1 MKIPYVNLKLQYF
14 NEKKQLLKIIDK
26 TLSSGNYVTNQD
38 EVKKFENKIS
48 SICRTK
54 YCIALNS
61 GTDALTLALHAL
73 GVRRGDEV
81 ITTPNSFIASTA
93 VIIHLGAVPVFVD
106 VKSDQNINE
115 DLIEK
120 K

>member
-1 MKIPYVNLKLQYF
+1 M
-14 NEKKQLLKIIDK
+14 
-26 TLSSGNYVTNQD
+26 
-38 EVKKFENKIS
+38 
-48 SICRTK
+48 
-54 YCIALNS
+54 
-61 GTDALTLALHAL
+61 ALHAL

-106 VKSDQNINE
+106 VKSDQNNE

-120 K
+120 NNKKQKQLCLYILQEECAIWKKLGNFKKQNTCN